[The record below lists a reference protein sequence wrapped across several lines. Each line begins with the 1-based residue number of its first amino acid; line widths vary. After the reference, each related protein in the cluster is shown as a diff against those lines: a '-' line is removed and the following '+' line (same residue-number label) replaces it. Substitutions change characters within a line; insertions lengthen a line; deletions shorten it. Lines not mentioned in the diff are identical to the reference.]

1 MISSSVTALLFVIA
15 AAAIVVTPDRAPVL
29 LLIGAGGAIIP
40 LRHAWHEAGGTAMRP
55 ALIWMALA
63 LGAAMVAQVFALV
76 EPLAAGRPLAGRFT
90 YLAVLA
96 VLAALISIL
105 NARTPGE
112 RVWAILMFLL
122 VVVFLIPWLEESGRM
137 RRAQGA
143 SLVHL
148 ESPWTIFYGLL
159 AAVGVTNYLPTR
171 YSAAAACLGAGLVV
185 EYLGLT
191 ATNWPPARQAMAW
204 EWVVWTVVASLWL
217 ARQSRVHVRTLTPFD
232 AVWLWFRDHWGVVWA
247 LRTQERFNRTAEL
260 AGWNVRLTWFGLMA
274 VTQANDA
281 APLPS
286 SAEAEA
292 MLQSLLRRFATPE
305 KLAEVTRFHGAS
317 SCDGERRRRKM
328 MQSFFVKT
336 R

>member
-1 MISSSVTALLFVIA
+1 MAASWVALPLFLVVAVVIVVDPGRAPALLLL
-15 AAAIVVTPDRAPVL
+15 VVG
-29 LLIGAGGAIIP
+29 GAGIP
-40 LRHAWHEAGGTAMRP
+40 LREAWREAGGTAMRP

-63 LGAAMVAQVFALV
+63 LGSAMLAQVFALA

-90 YLAVLA
+90 YLAILA
-96 VLAALISIL
+96 VLAALISML

-122 VVVFLIPWLEESGRM
+122 VVVFMIPWLEESGRM

-171 YSAAAACLGAGLVV
+171 YSAAAAFLGAGLLV

-204 EWVVWTVVASLWL
+204 EWVVWALAASLWL
-217 ARQSRVHVRTLTPFD
+217 ARQSRRARVRTLAPFD

-260 AGWNVRLTWFGLMA
+260 AGWNVRLTWFGLIA
-274 VTQANDA
+274 VAPANEGM
-281 APLPS
+281 PVPS
-286 SAEAEA
+286 SPEAEA
-292 MLQSLLRRFATPE
+292 MLKSLLRRFATPE
-305 KLAEVTRFHGAS
+305 KLAELTEFRGSS
-317 SCDGERRRRKM
+317 SCDGERPGGR
-328 MQSFFVKT
+328 
-336 R
+336 